1 MKLKDKKI
9 RFIAETRTVN
19 DHGFASYVWQPVHS
33 GRLWA
38 YYRQLSGSEF
48 FASAT
53 VNETEEV
60 LFVVNYRTGI
70 TTDMLVEYK
79 GQYYE
84 ITRIDDFEGYKDDLS
99 VYCKLAQNQNIEVV
113 EPETQEGG
121 QNGTVTEKRS

>member
-9 RFIAETRTVN
+9 RFIAETRTVD

-121 QNGTVTEKRS
+121 QNGTVTAKRS

>member
-121 QNGTVTEKRS
+121 QNGTVTTKRS

>member
-113 EPETQEGG
+113 EPVTQEGG
-121 QNGTVTEKRS
+121 QNGTVTAKRS

>member
-9 RFIAETRTVN
+9 RFIAETRTVD

-113 EPETQEGG
+113 EPKTQEGG
-121 QNGTVTEKRS
+121 QNGTVTAKRS

>member
-121 QNGTVTEKRS
+121 QNGTVTAKCS

>member
-121 QNGTVTEKRS
+121 QNGTVNAKRS

>member
-99 VYCKLAQNQNIEVV
+99 VYCKLAQNQNIEVG
-113 EPETQEGG
+113 EQETQEGG
-121 QNGTVTEKRS
+121 QNGTVTAKRS

>member
-79 GQYYE
+79 GQYYK

-113 EPETQEGG
+113 EPETKEGG
-121 QNGTVTEKRS
+121 QNGTVTAKRS

>member
-113 EPETQEGG
+113 EQETQEGG
-121 QNGTVTEKRS
+121 QNGTVTAKRS

>member
-1 MKLKDKKI
+1 MRLKDKKI
-9 RFIAETRTVN
+9 RILQYFHGTN
-19 DHGFASYVWQPVHS
+19 DHGFPVDEWRPFHN
-33 GRLWA
+33 RKLWA

-70 TTDMLVEYK
+70 TTDMLIEYK

-121 QNGTVTEKRS
+121 QNGTVTAKRS

>member
-113 EPETQEGG
+113 EPEAQEGG

>member
-84 ITRIDDFEGYKDDLS
+84 ITRIDDFEGYKDDLN

-113 EPETQEGG
+113 EPETREGG
-121 QNGTVTEKRS
+121 QNGTVTAKRS